1 MQRVIAK
8 ITDEWLH
15 ILLLIESIFFVN
27 IVEHIGIAFA
37 KETAPFWTN
46 VFFFVFCLITV
57 QYFQMKVIIYVLKTQ
72 YLKHY
77 WVRKNSLG
85 APYSYRVPAML

>member
-37 KETAPFWTN
+37 KETAPF
-46 VFFFVFCLITV
+46 
-57 QYFQMKVIIYVLKTQ
+57 
-72 YLKHY
+72 
-77 WVRKNSLG
+77 
-85 APYSYRVPAML
+85 